1 MDKVCRRKFS
11 HWHNLLLT
19 MKKSYLLIPNQYLES
34 TINVIDIWVVNINLQ
49 VKEPVPVLFECVE
62 H

>member
-1 MDKVCRRKFS
+1 
-11 HWHNLLLT
+11 